1 LNASKNGNLYSLV
14 LWLVT
19 NIKEIK
25 DSGCIGLVHEIG
37 VLSSDRNVVQ
47 CSCPAKLLQKLSL
60 STIGERCLID
70 AALLLFEMASN
81 NVKEKLRKLLM
92 LSLGKLARISILTE
106 SSKEIESADRATEKL
121 EMFKSQLKQKD
132 VCLAENGNGGS
143 LNTILLE
150 KRSRWSITKS
160 WTPCAIGM
168 VPCSFSSTAVLP
180 TLDVIDHELK
190 DDTLEQH
197 VNFELDDHTERA
209 GYHSHPE
216 KQLDVECI
224 PAISEREISDM
235 SEVTF
240 PLKV

>member
-1 LNASKNGNLYSLV
+1 
-14 LWLVT
+14 
-19 NIKEIK
+19 
-25 DSGCIGLVHEIG
+25 
-37 VLSSDRNVVQ
+37 
-47 CSCPAKLLQKLSL
+47 
-60 STIGERCLID
+60 
-70 AALLLFEMASN
+70 
-81 NVKEKLRKLLM
+81 
-92 LSLGKLARISILTE
+92 
-106 SSKEIESADRATEKL
+106 
-121 EMFKSQLKQKD
+121 
-132 VCLAENGNGGS
+132 
-143 LNTILLE
+143 
-150 KRSRWSITKS
+150 
-160 WTPCAIGM
+160 M

-190 DDTLEQH
+190 DDNTLEQH

>member
-1 LNASKNGNLYSLV
+1 M
-14 LWLVT
+14 T

>member
-1 LNASKNGNLYSLV
+1 MNASKNGNLYSLV

-47 CSCPAKLLQKLSL
+47 CSCPEKFLQKLLSL

-160 WTPCAIGM
+160 WTP
-168 VPCSFSSTAVLP
+168 V
-180 TLDVIDHELK
+180 
-190 DDTLEQH
+190 
-197 VNFELDDHTERA
+197 R
-209 GYHSHPE
+209 
-216 KQLDVECI
+216 
-224 PAISEREISDM
+224 
-235 SEVTF
+235 
-240 PLKV
+240 